1 MINFI
6 ESKIVDY
13 LPFCKTEEEIIRNI
27 SSSFPVHLF
36 LSKDG
41 HLFSPEIRI
50 ALCDL
55 VDKGEI
61 CINNNMIILK
71 SYITSR

>member
-1 MINFI
+1 MIRFI

-13 LPFCKTEEEIIRNI
+13 LSFCKTEEEISRNI
-27 SSSFPVHLF
+27 SFSFPVHLF

-41 HLFSPEIRI
+41 HLSSPEIRI

-55 VDKGEI
+55 ADKGK
-61 CINNNMIILK
+61 INIDKSMIFHKDHIA
-71 SYITSR
+71 R